1 MDARC
6 AGWLHRAICA
16 SVVLFAVMAV
26 CPVDAQ
32 LQPNALRQWRSL
44 DAQTREAFAAGDYP
58 NLRPPCLPSIQG
70 CVPAADLPVL
80 ISPWDQIEF
89 VRVLPDY
96 TSCE

>member
-1 MDARC
+1 MVTHEEMGRPLRQGDNTPR
-6 AGWLHRAICA
+6 
-16 SVVLFAVMAV
+16 FAYRY
-26 CPVDAQ
+26 VDAHRRKRK
-32 LQPNALRQWRSL
+32 LLNTPPDKETTLRAVSRL
-44 DAQTREAFAAGDYP
+44 LAGLRR
-58 NLRPPCLPSIQG
+58 LRPPCLPSIQG